1 MSPVVSGGAVSF
13 MIDSQDNKQ
22 KFTNIDVNLYIP
34 RDPNMI
40 KTSFKMSDAIEDE
53 PENFERL

>member
-1 MSPVVSGGAVSF
+1 
-13 MIDSQDNKQ
+13 
-22 KFTNIDVNLYIP
+22 VNLYIP

-40 KTSFKMSDAIEDE
+40 RASFKMSDAIEDE